1 MTSFGF
7 RPEDYA
13 HEVVHY
19 WPDCRQAVDLFI
31 TVGTQ
36 WRTGFNGPTGLDYT
50 AIYPL
55 LDRLRLSA
63 EEWDA
68 LLTDIRVME
77 EEALEAMHEK
87 DE

>member
-1 MTSFGF
+1 MC
-7 RPEDYA
+7 
-13 HEVVHY
+13 Y
-19 WPDCRQAVDLFI
+19 WPDTREAVDLFI

-36 WRTGFNGPTGLDYT
+36 WRTGFNGPTGLDYA

-55 LDRLRLSA
+55 LDRLGLQA
-63 EEWDA
+63 DDWHA